1 MQQTRLSRRWLM
13 KIAIFLAASSGLGL
27 WGLYDATIAYPV
39 RGQAYAQ
46 YMEYQYL
53 KELDRARMLEL
64 LVLPVHDPDE
74 TLSEL
79 KKQKDVLERTRAIA
93 EASGDSF
100 KKAQADAG
108 LNMLQWLQSLKLIG
122 ELSLERCNIDNPRR
136 RLSVLAARWQARDQ
150 PKPLS
155 GFDIPMQWGFV
166 IVGFGLAGYLLLL
179 VAMVGSKK
187 YRYDSDAKRLTFPGG
202 ASITP
207 GDIEDIN
214 KRKWD
219 KFIVQIKS
227 GGRWRK
233 LDLLRYDPLEEWFL
247 EMEKET
253 SFYEPPEDDPA
264 DDDVADDDVDTP
276 DDEQTEPSAPSAE
289 ERTTETA

>member
-39 RGQAYAQ
+39 RGQAHAE

-53 KELDRARMLEL
+53 QAMGQAGLP
-64 LVLPVHDPDE
+64 VLPISDPESVIAD
-74 TLSEL
+74 L
-79 KKQKDVLERTRAIA
+79 KQEQADMERRRASA
-93 EASGDSF
+93 EAAGQQLEMARAS
-100 KKAQADAG
+100 AG
-108 LNMLQWLQSLKLIG
+108 LVKLQWLDALKLVGDLDDEHTTIT
-122 ELSLERCNIDNPRR
+122 NPTGRF
-136 RLSVLAARWQARDQ
+136 SVLAAKWQAKDQ

-187 YRYDSDAKRLTFPGG
+187 YRYDSDAKQLTFPGG

-227 GGRWRK
+227 GGKWRK

-247 EMEKET
+247 AMEKET

-264 DDDVADDDVDTP
+264 DDDVDAP
-276 DDEQTEPSAPSAE
+276 DNEQAELSAPADE
-289 ERTTETA
+289 ERATETA

>member
-1 MQQTRLSRRWLM
+1 
-13 KIAIFLAASSGLGL
+13 
-27 WGLYDATIAYPV
+27 
-39 RGQAYAQ
+39 
-46 YMEYQYL
+46 MEYQYL
-53 KELDRARMLEL
+53 QAMGQAGLPI
-64 LVLPVHDPDE
+64 LPVPDPEQTISD
-74 TLSEL
+74 LRRD
-79 KKQKDVLERTRAIA
+79 QADMERRRASA
-93 EASGDSF
+93 EASGQQLAS
-100 KKAQADAG
+100 ARASAG
-108 LNMLQWLQSLKLIG
+108 LVKLQWLDALKLVGDLDEEHTTIT
-122 ELSLERCNIDNPRR
+122 NPTGRF
-136 RLSVLAARWQARDQ
+136 SVLAAKWQAKDQ

-187 YRYDSDAKRLTFPGG
+187 YRYDSDTKQLTFPGG

-227 GGRWRK
+227 GGKWRK

-253 SFYEPPEDDPA
+253 SFYEPPEDDPV
-264 DDDVADDDVDTP
+264 DDDLDAP
-276 DDEQTEPSAPSAE
+276 DEEQAELSAPADE
-289 ERTTETA
+289 ERATETA